1 MGISKPTGE
10 YAEQMLNPGGWPDA
24 NEDIFYDR
32 AQEFNQVLWKV
43 TDVLETTRYQKGLVF
58 DTGVWLGGAANAAS
72 GALGANINQLMTLQD
87 YLATAITWHRHIAG
101 LIAQA
106 KSAIGNNVDGAH
118 RDIIVLENDAEM
130 DADER
135 AAAIN
140 ELVNS
145 THVANV
151 SVVSDAAEQVLA
163 SKNWKPPNDA
173 LKDLLDQKSPPPPD
187 IPTLVV
193 ETPGTGPNIP
203 RPTPAPFIPMP
214 VPPVIPS
221 KPGIPV
227 TPTPVRPVTPTP
239 VTPGTPGRPV
249 TPVVPGVPTPG
260 KPVTPVHPVTPG
272 KPVTPVHP
280 VTPGKPTTPVHPV
293 TPGKPVTP
301 VHPVTPGTP
310 VTPGHPVT
318 PTPAPVTP
326 SQPQPVTPAPQP
338 APVAPPHSA
347 PITPSPAPAPQP
359 APDAPASP
367 NQPLTPADPGKP
379 SPTTPDVPGHDA
391 PHVKPAAATTTDAPA
406 PGRHVDH
413 QLQPGARVDDTS
425 TGVAPAAAGGVGVP
439 AARSAPAPSMGGGG
453 SKPGGGLSAGP
464 ATASGA
470 TPRGGVGRAPLG
482 SVKPTAAAPSTEHA
496 STRLAGHVASTH
508 DTRDTEPPDVAAAVS
523 VPVSAARAAR
533 DAATAATR
541 RSAKSDP
548 LALARRI
555 AAALNAS
562 DSPGL
567 GDFGFFWITAVT
579 TDGKIVVANSYGLA
593 YIPDGVE
600 LPKAVHMASA
610 DDAVP
615 AEERARSATYPI
627 MAVQGWATHHA
638 TKLRAVIGTK
648 EQLANSDPGAAK
660 IVLEPDDIPESGQM
674 VGRSRLEVVDPE
686 AAARLADTSDVRLI
700 DLLPPA
706 PADANPPEDGR
717 TMMWFD
723 LMKFMTSTA
732 GGREVAHL
740 RAFHT
745 YAAHAR
751 DIALHQAYNAAD
763 AQALRPAVA
772 DWLYWQYV
780 AGLLDSAMSDAS

>member
-272 KPVTPVHP
+272 KP
-280 VTPGKPTTPVHPV
+280 TTPVHPV
-293 TPGKPVTP
+293 TPGK
-301 VHPVTPGTP
+301 P

-482 SVKPTAAAPSTEHA
+482 SVRPTAAAPSTEHA

>member
-193 ETPGTGPNIP
+193 ETPGTRPNIP

-272 KPVTPVHP
+272 KPT
-280 VTPGKPTTPVHPV
+280 
-293 TPGKPVTP
+293 TP

-310 VTPGHPVT
+310 VTPVTPGHPGTPGHPVT

-464 ATASGA
+464 AAASGA

-482 SVKPTAAAPSTEHA
+482 SVRPTAAAPSTEHA

>member
-1 MGISKPTGE
+1 MGISRPTGE
-10 YAEQMLNPGGWPDA
+10 YAEQMLDPGGWPDA
-24 NEDIFYDR
+24 NEDTFYDR
-32 AQEFNQVLWKV
+32 AKEFNQVLWKI
-43 TDVLETTRYQKGLVF
+43 TDVLETTQYQKGLVF
-58 DTGVWLGGAANAAS
+58 DSGVWSGGAANAAS
-72 GALGANINQLMTLQD
+72 GALGANVNQLMTLQD

-101 LIAQA
+101 LVAQA
-106 KSAIGNNVDGAH
+106 KADIGNNVDGAH

-130 DADER
+130 DAEAR
-135 AAAIN
+135 VAAIT

-145 THVANV
+145 AHAANV

-163 SKNWKPPNDA
+163 SKNWKPPNNA

-187 IPTLVV
+187 IPALVV
-193 ETPGTGPNIP
+193 ETPGSMPNIP

-214 VPPVIPS
+214 VPPVIPN

-227 TPTPVRPVTPTP
+227 TPAPVGPVTPAP
-239 VTPGTPGRPV
+239 VTPGTPGTPGI
-249 TPVVPGVPTPG
+249 PVVPGVPTPG
-260 KPVTPVHPVTPG
+260 RPVTPVTPVRPVTPG
-272 KPVTPVHP
+272 PA
-280 VTPGKPTTPVHPV
+280 
-293 TPGKPVTP
+293 
-301 VHPVTPGTP
+301 
-310 VTPGHPVT
+310 T

-326 SQPQPVTPAPQP
+326 ARPQPVTPAPTP
-338 APVAPPHSA
+338 APVAPPHA
-347 PITPSPAPAPQP
+347 LPNTPSPGPAPQP
-359 APDAPASP
+359 APDVPASP
-367 NQPLTPADPGKP
+367 NQPLTPVDPGKP
-379 SPTTPDVPGHDA
+379 SPTTPDIPGHDS
-391 PHVKPAAATTTDAPA
+391 PHVKPAAVTTADAPA
-406 PGRHVDH
+406 PGRHVEH
-413 QLQPGARVDDTS
+413 QLQPGARADDTS
-425 TGVAPAAAGGVGVP
+425 VGVAPAAASGVGVP
-439 AARSAPAPSMGGGG
+439 AGRSAPAPSMGGG
-453 SKPGGGLSAGP
+453 SKSSGGLTAGP
-464 ATASGA
+464 TTTSGA
-470 TPRGGVGRAPLG
+470 TARGGVGRAPLG
-482 SVKPTAAAPSTEHA
+482 SVKPAAAAPSTEHA
-496 STRLAGHVASTH
+496 STRVARHAASTH
-508 DTRDTEPPDVAAAVS
+508 DSRDAESPDVAAALS
-523 VPVSAARAAR
+523 VPVSAVRAAR

-541 RSAKSDP
+541 RSTKSDP

-567 GDFGFFWITAVT
+567 SDFGFFWITAVT
-579 TDGKIVVANSYGLA
+579 ADGKIVVANSYGLA

-600 LPKAVHMASA
+600 LPNAVHMASA

-615 AEERARSATYPI
+615 AAERARSATYPI

-660 IVLEPDDIPESGQM
+660 IALEPDDIPESGKM

-723 LMKFMTSTA
+723 LMKFMTTTA

-740 RAFHT
+740 QAFHT

-751 DIALHQAYNAAD
+751 EIALHQAYSASD

>member
-1 MGISKPTGE
+1 
-10 YAEQMLNPGGWPDA
+10 
-24 NEDIFYDR
+24 
-32 AQEFNQVLWKV
+32 
-43 TDVLETTRYQKGLVF
+43 
-58 DTGVWLGGAANAAS
+58 
-72 GALGANINQLMTLQD
+72 
-87 YLATAITWHRHIAG
+87 
-101 LIAQA
+101 
-106 KSAIGNNVDGAH
+106 
-118 RDIIVLENDAEM
+118 
-130 DADER
+130 
-135 AAAIN
+135 
-140 ELVNS
+140 
-145 THVANV
+145 
-151 SVVSDAAEQVLA
+151 
-163 SKNWKPPNDA
+163 
-173 LKDLLDQKSPPPPD
+173 
-187 IPTLVV
+187 
-193 ETPGTGPNIP
+193 
-203 RPTPAPFIPMP
+203 
-214 VPPVIPS
+214 
-221 KPGIPV
+221 
-227 TPTPVRPVTPTP
+227 
-239 VTPGTPGRPV
+239 
-249 TPVVPGVPTPG
+249 
-260 KPVTPVHPVTPG
+260 
-272 KPVTPVHP
+272 
-280 VTPGKPTTPVHPV
+280 
-293 TPGKPVTP
+293 
-301 VHPVTPGTP
+301 
-310 VTPGHPVT
+310 
-318 PTPAPVTP
+318 
-326 SQPQPVTPAPQP
+326 
-338 APVAPPHSA
+338 
-347 PITPSPAPAPQP
+347 
-359 APDAPASP
+359 
-367 NQPLTPADPGKP
+367 
-379 SPTTPDVPGHDA
+379 
-391 PHVKPAAATTTDAPA
+391 
-406 PGRHVDH
+406 
-413 QLQPGARVDDTS
+413 
-425 TGVAPAAAGGVGVP
+425 
-439 AARSAPAPSMGGGG
+439 MGGGG